1 MKNIIQIWL
10 YEIKNTKISK
20 RGEKM
25 RNTILKLCCFL
36 SIILIIL
43 SACCA
48 PSPPPVSKAQ
58 IDEAKTAALNAEKQV
73 AEQDAKIKAL
83 EEELKQKEAKLA
95 ELKAYEQQLKDE
107 GFLGEE

>member
-1 MKNIIQIWL
+1 
-10 YEIKNTKISK
+10 
-20 RGEKM
+20 M
-25 RNTILKLCCFL
+25 RRLILKLCCFL

-58 IDEAKTAALNAEKQV
+58 IEEVKTAALNVEKQV
-73 AEQDAKIKAL
+73 SEQDAKIKAL
-83 EEELKQKEAKLA
+83 EEELKQKEAKLT

>member
-1 MKNIIQIWL
+1 
-10 YEIKNTKISK
+10 
-20 RGEKM
+20 M
-25 RNTILKLCCFL
+25 RRLILKWCCFL

-48 PSPPPVSKAQ
+48 PSPPPVSNAQ
-58 IDEAKTAALNAEKQV
+58 IDEVKTAALNAEKQV
-73 AEQDAKIKAL
+73 SEQNAEITAL

-107 GFLGEE
+107 GFLVEE